1 MQIGRSCNT
10 KPEIDGQYYNLW
22 STDNERTDANDDVVI
37 KSVYDPSPIGYS
49 LPTSNA
55 FTGFTTTGQNT
66 GNPGNPAIFN
76 VKGSFDK
83 GWYFYNKPNK
93 QGGNIFFPASGIRT
107 FNIGSMTYTLSAGL
121 SWTTG
126 VENGERAIDFTFD
139 INFISPLDT
148 DPKTD
153 ACPVRSA
160 EEKVVMVLVIRIRLA
175 SRRMH
180 NMLSN
185 TKD

>member
-1 MQIGRSCNT
+1 MNWMKLQIVCSIGESCNT
-10 KPEIDGQYYNLW
+10 SATEMDGQYYNLW
-22 STDNERTDANDDVVI
+22 STDNERTDGNDDKVI
-37 KSVYDPSPIGYS
+37 KSVYDPSPVGYS
-49 LPTSNA
+49 LPASNA
-55 FTGFTTTGQNT
+55 FSGFTTTGQNT

-160 EEKVVMVLVIRIRLA
+160 EEKVVMVWLR
-175 SRRMH
+175 
-180 NMLSN
+180 
-185 TKD
+185 

>member
-1 MQIGRSCNT
+1 M
-10 KPEIDGQYYNLW
+10 DGQYYNLW
-22 STDNERTDANDDVVI
+22 SADNDRTDANDEVVI
-37 KSVYDPSPIGYS
+37 KSVYNPSPVGYS
-49 LPTSNA
+49 LTASNA
-55 FTGFTTTGQNT
+55 FTGFTTTGQNAGT
-66 GNPGNPAIFN
+66 PTTPGNPDHLN
-76 VKGSFDK
+76 VKFPFDK

-93 QGGNIFFPASGIRT
+93 QGSTIFFPASGIRT

-160 EEKVVMVLVIRIRLA
+160 EEK
-175 SRRMH
+175 
-180 NMLSN
+180 
-185 TKD
+185 